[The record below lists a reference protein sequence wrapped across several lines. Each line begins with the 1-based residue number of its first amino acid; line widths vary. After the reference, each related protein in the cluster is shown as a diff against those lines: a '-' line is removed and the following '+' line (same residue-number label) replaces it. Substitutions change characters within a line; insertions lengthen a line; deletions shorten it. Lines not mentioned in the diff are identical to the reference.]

1 MIKPYFKKTC
11 GQVSMEGQYGGHPHW
26 HTIACGGVE
35 FRHLQ
40 IDDIKDLK
48 YLAER
53 AIEHAERYGYKEA

>member
-1 MIKPYFKKTC
+1 MTKPDFKKTC
-11 GQVSMEGQYGGHPHW
+11 GQLKVEGSYGGHPHW
-26 HTIACGGVE
+26 HTVTCAGVE

-53 AIEHAERYGYKEA
+53 AIEHHERHGDSSS